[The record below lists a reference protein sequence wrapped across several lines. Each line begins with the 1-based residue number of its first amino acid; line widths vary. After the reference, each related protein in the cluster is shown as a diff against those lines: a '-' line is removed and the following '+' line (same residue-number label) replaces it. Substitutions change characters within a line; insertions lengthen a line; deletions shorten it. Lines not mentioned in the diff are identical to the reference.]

1 MKLAKLIFALGV
13 ITASSLSVSVLA
25 HEHKAGRHDG
35 GHHEHHQPMKR
46 MLAGLDLTDSQREQI
61 KQLMKQ
67 QREANKGKRRD
78 TAAHQQMQTLL
89 MAEQFDE
96 NAARQLLEQQQQ
108 QAVEK
113 RLTMLKL
120 QHQVLQI
127 LTDEQRQQLAEKRQK
142 WQQKTLQRQSS

>member
-1 MKLAKLIFALGV
+1 MKLAKLIFAMSI
-13 ITASSLSVSVLA
+13 ITVSSLSGSVMA
-25 HEHKAGRHDG
+25 HEHKASRHDR

-61 KQLMKQ
+61 KLLMKQ
-67 QREANKGKRRD
+67 QREAIKSEKRD
-78 TAAHQQMQTLL
+78 SAVHLQMQALL

-96 NAARQLLEQQQQ
+96 VAAKQLLEQQQQ

-113 RLTMLKL
+113 RLMMLKL

-127 LTDEQRQQLAEKRQK
+127 LTEEQRQQLADKRQK
-142 WQQKTLQRQSS
+142 WQQKTLQRQPS